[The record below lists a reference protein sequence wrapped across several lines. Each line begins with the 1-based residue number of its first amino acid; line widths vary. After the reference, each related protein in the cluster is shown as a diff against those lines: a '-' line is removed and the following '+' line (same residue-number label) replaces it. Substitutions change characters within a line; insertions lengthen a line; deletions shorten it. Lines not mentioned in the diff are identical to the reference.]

1 MKKSVLFL
9 GFCLCGAHD
18 AGAESLDM
26 FFQDQT
32 PSQQP
37 APQATDSDE
46 QQSDEKQANVAP
58 EFTVV
63 KPQVLYLED
72 LNPPEQPKA
81 EVATEASQPKTVAKA
96 KAAKAKAS
104 PAAAAPESSP
114 VALPTPLTPAK
125 QGVSPTAS
133 TASASGKI
141 KKEPLPKTLSQAPS
155 ASPVPVPPAAKT
167 APAQA
172 PVVQKSIVQNRDE
185 QQDNPQNTLP
195 ESRQTL
201 SSFQEQHQGQYAP
214 FATQT
219 SRQQAAHSLVTQAKN
234 EGRSYP
240 AGLDP
245 FVVEFD
251 QTFAVLSP
259 NTAIRDLYKTAPIT
273 PPALK
278 EPGLSFNATPPAPPL
293 PVLTTIESVKK
304 PKVVTNNAD
313 QHPQEQTPSTTETTN
328 IVAVAEPQEQTPAP
342 AETTNTVAV
351 EDTPSV
357 HTTET
362 EKNLNASSSSPLA
375 TVMVPETAQALD
387 PASQS
392 LLDRVAA
399 AYHDGTLSVIQI
411 TGYVNTRSG
420 QEDDVRGYTHIQSL
434 GRRGAALVVD
444 YLKGKQVPESAMA
457 YRIIPTSTI
466 ALQNPFYPSS
476 LSTEN
481 SLRLDIA
488 GGRS

>member
-1 MKKSVLFL
+1 MKKSVFFL
-9 GFCLCGAHD
+9 GFCLWGAHG
-18 AGAESLDM
+18 ANAESLDM

-32 PSQQP
+32 PSQQS

-46 QQSDEKQANVAP
+46 KQSDEQQSNVAP
-58 EFTVV
+58 EFTVI

-72 LNPPEQPKA
+72 LNPPQPKA
-81 EVATEASQPKTVAKA
+81 LAAPEASQPKTTAKS
-96 KAAKAKAS
+96 KTKAS
-104 PAAAAPESSP
+104 PAAASESSR
-114 VALPTPLTPAK
+114 VALPTPLTPAE

-133 TASASGKI
+133 GSGKI

-155 ASPVPVPPAAKT
+155 ASPVPVPSTAKT

-172 PVVQKSIVQNRDE
+172 PVVQKSIVQNRVD
-185 QQDNPQNTLP
+185 QQGNPQNTLF

-278 EPGLSFNATPPAPPL
+278 EPGLSFNATPPAPAL

-304 PKVVTNNAD
+304 PKAVTNNAD
-313 QHPQEQTPSTTETTN
+313 QHPQEQTPSPTETTN
-328 IVAVAEPQEQTPAP
+328 IVAMENTPMAEPQEQTPSPTA
-342 AETTNTVAV
+342 TTNTVVV
-351 EDTPSV
+351 EDTPSA
-357 HTTET
+357 HTTGT

-375 TVMVPETAQALD
+375 TVMVSETAQALD
-387 PASQS
+387 PASQN
-392 LLDRVAA
+392 LLDQVAA
-399 AYHDGTLSVIQI
+399 AYHDGTLTVIQI

-420 QEDDVRGYTHIQSL
+420 QNDDVRGYTHIQSL
-434 GRRGAALVVD
+434 GRRGAALIVD
-444 YLKGKQVPESAMA
+444 YLKGKQVPEYAMA

>member
-18 AGAESLDM
+18 AGAESLDI

-32 PSQQP
+32 SSQQP

-46 QQSDEKQANVAP
+46 KQSNVAR
-58 EFTVV
+58 ESNVI

-81 EVATEASQPKTVAKA
+81 LAAPEASQPKTVAKA
-96 KAAKAKAS
+96 KTKAS
-104 PAAAAPESSP
+104 RGAASESSP

-133 TASASGKI
+133 TTSGSGKI
-141 KKEPLPKTLSQAPS
+141 KKEPLPKNLSQAPS

-172 PVVQKSIVQNRDE
+172 PVVPKSIVQNRNE
-185 QQDNPQNTLP
+185 QQDNQQNTRP

-278 EPGLSFNATPPAPPL
+278 EPGLSFNATPPAPAL

-304 PKVVTNNAD
+304 PKAVTNKAD
-313 QHPQEQTPSTTETTN
+313 QQPQEKTPSPTETTN
-328 IVAVAEPQEQTPAP
+328 TVVVAEPQEQTPSP
-342 AETTNTVAV
+342 TETTNTVVV
-351 EDTPSV
+351 EDTPSA
-357 HTTET
+357 HTTGT
-362 EKNLNASSSSPLA
+362 EKNLNSSSSSPLA

-387 PASQS
+387 PASQT
-392 LLDRVAA
+392 LLDQVAA
-399 AYHDGTLSVIQI
+399 AYHEGTLTVIQI

-420 QEDDVRGYTHIQSL
+420 QDEDVRGYTHIQSL

-444 YLKGKQVPESAMA
+444 YLKGKNVPESAMA

>member
-46 QQSDEKQANVAP
+46 KQANVAP
-58 EFTVV
+58 ESTVV

-72 LNPPEQPKA
+72 LNPPEKPKA

-96 KAAKAKAS
+96 KAAKTKAS

-185 QQDNPQNTLP
+185 QQDNPQNTRP

-304 PKVVTNNAD
+304 PKAVTNKAD
-313 QHPQEQTPSTTETTN
+313 QHPQEQTSAPTETTN
-328 IVAVAEPQEQTPAP
+328 TVVVAEPQEQTPSP
-342 AETTNTVAV
+342 TETTNTVVV
-351 EDTPSV
+351 EDTPSA
-357 HTTET
+357 HTTGT
-362 EKNLNASSSSPLA
+362 EKNLNSSSSSPLA

-392 LLDRVAA
+392 LLDQVAA
-399 AYHDGTLSVIQI
+399 AYHDGTLTVIQI

-444 YLKGKQVPESAMA
+444 YLKGKNVPESAMA

-466 ALQNPFYPSS
+466 ALQNPFYAS

-481 SLRLDIA
+481 TLRLDIA